1 MEPGRRLTLRAEM
14 KAGGRAWLQLSTE
27 PREGGGSVYRQ
38 RAVFMPDGLLGR
50 AYWTAILPFHAVVF
64 PEMAANILAEAQRR
78 HDGGERPRTR
88 GLLRPLVDRLPLRR
102 NPLDRRARG
111 AGGAQSRD

>member
-1 MEPGRRLTLRAEM
+1 MCIRD
-14 KAGGRAWLQLSTE
+14 S
-27 PREGGGSVYRQ
+27 
-38 RAVFMPDGLLGR
+38 
-50 AYWTAILPFHAVVF
+50 WTAILPFHAVVF
-64 PEMAANILAEAQRR
+64 PEMAANILAEARRR

>member
-1 MEPGRRLTLRAEM
+1 VAWWRLEDVAPGRRLPLRAALQ
-14 KAGGRAWLQLSTE
+14 AGGRAWLQLSTA

-50 AYWTAILPFHAVVF
+50 AYRTAILPFHAVVF

-78 HDGGERPRTR
+78 HDGGARPRTR
-88 GLLRPLVDRLPLRR
+88 GLLR
-102 NPLDRRARG
+102 
-111 AGGAQSRD
+111 

>member
-1 MEPGRRLTLRAEM
+1 MRSVRPADAAMSAYRTRYNDIG
-14 KAGGRAWLQLSTE
+14 WLENS
-27 PREGGGSVYRQ
+27 
-38 RAVFMPDGLLGR
+38 
-50 AYWTAILPFHAVVF
+50 VF
-64 PEMAANILAEAQRR
+64 PEMAANILAEARRR